1 MLATSSSRSQSLNL
15 TQGLFTH
22 AQGDARLTEPFK
34 PTMETFPT
42 ELLLEIMEILGPAD
56 LTSFRLVNKRIH
68 RIFSE
73 KRAQLLLKILRN
85 RPELE
90 LLLHLYTANQND
102 LLPDRMLHPLTVTFS
117 FSSGDTPEDKIF
129 LMRSP
134 VAWKNGKIVCP
145 EKIKLN
151 VYDLVGIAE
160 LVKVVDWWVEVYP
173 RLRWRDHPEDRRCLK
188 SDEESRLRK
197 AITRWWLYSHYF
209 HGNYWRNTHA
219 PKKFDKDV
227 RLHHV
232 RILTTQEIYE
242 LDDLLGTVYET
253 ISKDLCSSP
262 GKVHRGTSSVV
273 ELIPWGKSGQRHPAI
288 VNTYMKLDPD
298 LLKYFL
304 EYCYRYS
311 KEYLIMAISN
321 STRDFLYDRETL
333 SMSIQTVLE
342 ERSIMD
348 PERPKAFPS
357 MGIITEDRAS
367 SDECKAWNHDAW
379 PTGFPPITKEQLAEL
394 PLELTSRVPGGD
406 DGADRCDEY

>member
-1 MLATSSSRSQSLNL
+1 MTQALFTRAQSESCL
-15 TQGLFTH
+15 TQ
-22 AQGDARLTEPFK
+22 PSK
-34 PTMETFPT
+34 PTMEAVPT
-42 ELLLEIMEILGPAD
+42 EIILEIMEIMGPAD
-56 LTSFRLVNKRIH
+56 LTSFRLVNKRFH
-68 RIFSE
+68 QIFTE
-73 KRAQLLLKILRN
+73 NRAQILLKILRS

-90 LLLHLYTANQND
+90 LLLHLYTANRND
-102 LLPDRMLHPLTVTFS
+102 FLPDRMLHPLTVTFT
-117 FSSGDTPEDKIF
+117 FSPDDASEDKVF

-151 VYDLVGIAE
+151 VYDLMGVAE

-209 HGNYWRNTHA
+209 HGNYWRNCNA
-219 PKKFDKDV
+219 PRKFDYDY

-232 RILTTQEIYE
+232 RILTTQEIHE

-304 EYCYRYS
+304 EHCYRYS
-311 KEYLIMAISN
+311 KEYLITAISN
-321 STRDFLYDRETL
+321 STRDFVFDRETL

-342 ERSIMD
+342 EKSMLD
-348 PERPKAFPS
+348 PARAKVLPS

-367 SDECKAWNHDAW
+367 SDECEAWNDDAW
-379 PTGFPPITKEQLAEL
+379 PTGYPPITKEQLAEM
-394 PLELTSRVPGGD
+394 PSEHTNRVPRGD
-406 DGADRCDEY
+406 DGADRCDGY

>member
-1 MLATSSSRSQSLNL
+1 MTQQLLARAQRNAWL
-15 TQGLFTH
+15 TQ
-22 AQGDARLTEPFK
+22 PSK
-34 PTMETFPT
+34 STMETVPT
-42 ELLLEIMEILGPAD
+42 EIILEIMEIMGPAD
-56 LTSFRLVNKRIH
+56 LTSFRLVNKRFH
-68 RIFSE
+68 QIFTE
-73 KRAQLLLKILRN
+73 KRAQILLKILRN

-90 LLLHLYTANQND
+90 LLLHLYMANQND
-102 LLPDRMLHPLTVTFS
+102 FLPDRMLHPLTVTFS
-117 FSSGDTPEDKIF
+117 FSPDSAPEDKVF

-145 EKIKLN
+145 EKIRLN
-151 VYDLVGIAE
+151 VYDLVGVAE

-209 HGNYWRNTHA
+209 HGNYWRNTHV

-232 RILTTQEIYE
+232 RILTTQEIHE
-242 LDDLLGTVYET
+242 LDDLLSTVYET

-262 GKVHRGTSSVV
+262 GKVHRGASSVV

-304 EYCYRYS
+304 EHCYRYS
-311 KEYLIMAISN
+311 KEYLITAISN
-321 STRDFLYDRETL
+321 STRDLLFDRETL

-342 ERSIMD
+342 ERSMID
-348 PERPKAFPS
+348 PERPKAFPP

-367 SDECKAWNHDAW
+367 SDECETWNYDAW
-379 PTGFPPITKEQLAEL
+379 STGFPPITKEQLAEL
-394 PLELTSRVPGGD
+394 PLELTNRVPRGD
-406 DGADRCDEY
+406 DGADRFDGY